1 MWSDWLVFCDCCFQS
16 VCPLMEKD
24 RGLWKLPDGRDWLG
38 GKLGLV
44 LMGGAI
50 LSKSLNQFSVDGQ
63 GCFPPCC
70 LIWSQTMVEVMKI
83 KATSFRRSHALV
95 PQPAAAT
102 VDPCLCRRLLDT
114 QRQVWVSLLGGHCSF
129 LLGPGVHKIL
139 FVPSKNLFPQSC
151 VSSGGSMLGLMLTSS
166 KRAWAISGLLDPEP
180 LPWWQ
185 ATSDPYL
192 HRRHSDTVLAQS
204 LWGLWVHTRFVWALL
219 TSLALKGFDP
229 KHDFAPPIILLGLL
243 LCPWMWVIFFFF
255 FLVGSNILQ
264 SMIVQQ
270 PVVVLEVSQEKM
282 STQRKPS
289 ICLKE

>member
-1 MWSDWLVFCDCCFQS
+1 MWSVWLVFCDCCFQS

-38 GKLGLV
+38 GKLDLV

-129 LLGPGVHKIL
+129 LLGPGAHKVL
-139 FVPSKNLFPQSC
+139 FVPSKSLFPHSWLSFGSSMAGLMVTSNKRACAIPRSAAPRAPAPAAGHCWPVPSQEAPKH
-151 VSSGGSMLGLMLTSS
+151 SSGSVSLWSLGPGVHKVCLSPLS
-166 KRAWAISGLLDPEP
+166 ISGG
-180 LPWWQ
+180 
-185 ATSDPYL
+185 Y
-192 HRRHSDTVLAQS
+192 
-204 LWGLWVHTRFVWALL
+204 GVW
-219 TSLALKGFDP
+219 F
-229 KHDFAPPIILLGLL
+229 
-243 LCPWMWVIFFFF
+243 
-255 FLVGSNILQ
+255 
-264 SMIVQQ
+264 
-270 PVVVLEVSQEKM
+270 
-282 STQRKPS
+282 
-289 ICLKE
+289 